1 MVLPLEE
8 QATLVWVKVAVFVI
22 VQGPPIGL
30 MHNVTI
36 QT

>member
-1 MVLPLEE
+1 
-8 QATLVWVKVAVFVI
+8 VAVIII

-36 QT
+36 QSLF